1 MDFYLHN
8 GNKILKGALG
18 GWVESEKNL
27 SQEGTCWIN
36 DEAMALNNAK
46 IIDSAI
52 ISDFSVAK
60 DNAVVAGYSNMTGN
74 SIICNSARI
83 GAKMIRCGEAHD
95 NSIICDN
102 AIVLGKIEGFAKIC
116 NNAMIDRNSIVKD
129 NACVGTSVQIKGSS
143 IVGKNSLL
151 RGNDSSDI
159 VIKDSYIMC
168 GSNLNIISVLFSEN
182 ENKKQCK
189 ININNETIFFPDQI
203 RIIPIET
210 FSSKNIAL
218 TVSPKSWSI
227 ENICASNG
235 KELLKRLKETI
246 NLSEVSLIESFS
258 CFNTI
263 YDHIDKK
270 DDFTAV
276 FSENA
281 KKTLNNILASEDS
294 KITIILNKKHNTTV
308 NTISL
313 YYWAQLFSLIYCAKN
328 FQDLSGSQK
337 SKTENYFKNIIN
349 SSTLNIKNKEITKL
363 NFEFNKPNSIHSL
376 CDFINKR

>member
-1 MDFYLHN
+1 MDFSLHN
-8 GNKILKGALG
+8 GNKILKGTLG

-36 DEAMALNNAK
+36 DEAMVFNNAK

-52 ISDFSVAK
+52 MSDFSVAK

-83 GAKMIRCGEAHD
+83 GAKMICCGEAHD

-102 AIVLGKIEGFAKIC
+102 AIVLGRVEGFAKVC
-116 NNAMIDRNSIVKD
+116 NNAIIDRNSIIKD
-129 NACVGTSVQIKGSS
+129 NACVGTSIQIKGSS

-151 RGNDSSDI
+151 KGNDSSNI

-168 GSNLNIISVLFSEN
+168 GSNLNVISVLFSEN
-182 ENKKQCK
+182 ENKKQYK
-189 ININNETIFFPDQI
+189 ININNENIFFPDQI
-203 RIIPIET
+203 RIIPIKT

-218 TVSPKSWSI
+218 TVSPKSWSV
-227 ENICASNG
+227 ENFYASNG
-235 KELLKRLKETI
+235 KELLRKLKKSI
-246 NLSEVSLIESFS
+246 NLSEVSLIKNFS

-270 DDFTAV
+270 DDFTEV
-276 FSENA
+276 FSDNA

-294 KITIILNKKHNTTV
+294 KITIILNKKHNTAM
-308 NTISL
+308 NAISL
-313 YYWAQLFSLIYCAKN
+313 YYWAQLFGLIYWVKS
-328 FQDLSGSQK
+328 FQDLSSSQK
-337 SKTENYFKNIIN
+337 SKGENYFRSIIN
-349 SSTLNIKNKEITKL
+349 NSTLNIKSKEIIKL
-363 NFEFNKPNSIHSL
+363 KFKFNKPNSIHSL
-376 CDFINKR
+376 CDFISKH